1 MANETMTSG
10 FIFANKNIV
19 SNRGTAIDFH
29 KISKKSVSSNSTSIF
44 KKNKQSFSSTIQNLK
59 LDINSLN
66 NSINEN
72 TDILIYYKNP
82 KL

>member
-19 SNRGTAIDFH
+19 SNRVSAIDFH
-29 KISKKSVSSNSTSIF
+29 KITKKSMSSNSTCLY
-44 KKNKQSFSSTIQNLK
+44 KKSKQSFSNNIQNLK
-59 LDINSLN
+59 LDINTL
-66 NSINEN
+66 EN
-72 TDILIYYKNP
+72 CIKENIDILIYYKNP